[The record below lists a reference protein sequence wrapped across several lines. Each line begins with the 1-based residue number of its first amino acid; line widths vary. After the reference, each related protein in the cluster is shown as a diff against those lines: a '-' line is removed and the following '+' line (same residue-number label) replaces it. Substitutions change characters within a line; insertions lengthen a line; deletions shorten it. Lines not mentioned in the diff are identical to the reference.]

1 MTDMGMNERIIHQAL
16 TPMLAYPDAAAAIDF
31 YKKGFGATELT
42 RLNDQ
47 DGKVSHCELVIGEA
61 RIMVADKYPGYNQTP
76 VELGGSTVV
85 LNLYVADADAFVD
98 RAVAAG
104 AKLLKPVENQFY
116 GDRAGRIEDPF
127 GYVWII
133 ATHITDVTVDDLQVR
148 YASLTQAEA
157 AGEAVA

>member
-1 MTDMGMNERIIHQAL
+1 MTDMGLNERFGHQAL
-16 TPMLAYPDAAAAIDF
+16 TPMLAYTNAAAAIDF
-31 YKKGFGATELT
+31 YKAAFGASELT

-61 RIMVADKYPGYNQTP
+61 RIMVADEYPGYNHSP
-76 VELGGSTVV
+76 EELGGSTVV

-98 RAVAAG
+98 RAVGSG
-104 AKLLKPVENQFY
+104 AKLLKAVENQFY
-116 GDRAGRIEDPF
+116 GDRAGRIEDLF

-133 ATHITDVTVDDLQVR
+133 ATHITDVTADDLQIR

-157 AGEAVA
+157 TGDAVV